1 MAYVCI
7 TYVFINNISLFFYQ
21 QMLVLL
27 EMLVEGSEP
36 TTSPPSLLPSP
47 FPNHWINLISP
58 IATKLKDEPHE
69 NKPYSR
75 YYSNL
80 NTIYNICK
88 TTSL

>member
-47 FPNHWINLISP
+47 FPNHWAGLISP
-58 IATKLKDEPHE
+58 NNYLKLNYPLREKGKES
-69 NKPYSR
+69 YSVQ
-75 YYSNL
+75 S
-80 NTIYNICK
+80 TIKAGI
-88 TTSL
+88 

>member
-1 MAYVCI
+1 MSVHNYDC
-7 TYVFINNISLFFYQ
+7 N
-21 QMLVLL
+21 
-27 EMLVEGSEP
+27 
-36 TTSPPSLLPSP
+36 LLPTK
-47 FPNHWINLISP
+47 II
-58 IATKLKDEPHE
+58 IATELKDEPHE